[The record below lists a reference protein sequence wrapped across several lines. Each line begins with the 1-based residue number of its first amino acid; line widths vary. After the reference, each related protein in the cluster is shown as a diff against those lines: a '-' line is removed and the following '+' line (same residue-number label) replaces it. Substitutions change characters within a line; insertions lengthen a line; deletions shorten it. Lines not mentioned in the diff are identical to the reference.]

1 MTTIQDAIFNITS
14 NPYERATLL
23 YSCGAESGCMPIH
36 QINGPA
42 TGYYQIEPNQ
52 GVTQSCANDPTCATA
67 AFYSRWNVA
76 GCTSQQGQLWQTDP
90 TQAAY
95 LAARCAEGGGSSAG
109 NNIGAPYSQAQQQTG
124 AKFAMLSL
132 GGIAGQVGG
141 AIGNCITN
149 PLNCLGGGV
158 VGDAGQIAG
167 NAVGGQIRSTAIDT
181 IKSLLTSDFIIR
193 MLLIVGGLA
202 IGVVSVSHLMG
213 IEAAP
218 VPVPV

>member
-52 GVTQSCANDPTCATA
+52 GVTQSCK
-67 AFYSRWNVA
+67 
-76 GCTSQQGQLWQTDP
+76 TDP